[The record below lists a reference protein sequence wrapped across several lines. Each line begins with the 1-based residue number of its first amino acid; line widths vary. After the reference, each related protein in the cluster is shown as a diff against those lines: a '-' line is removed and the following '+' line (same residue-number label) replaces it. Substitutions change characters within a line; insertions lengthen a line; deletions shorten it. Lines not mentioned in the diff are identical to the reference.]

1 MHQLRGLHLVLQ
13 ALLYSESAFCHPIC
27 KQLLTICLSI
37 FLLMS
42 NATDPR
48 AGELIAGDLAPR
60 GNPDG
65 QLNAGDLVVLQ
76 RIVMGDIDPT
86 PTERLVADVGPL
98 TGPDGVLNVVD
109 NLILMRAVLGEITL
123 PPVVDRG
130 IPVAADISRITV
142 EDGGSGTVTVTG
154 ESGAVEGYA
163 TITLVN
169 YETGARVTTQ
179 ADADGGFSTSLGAV
193 TGEVIAVAVADAAGN
208 ESRPAGV
215 AVGDLLSLDIT
226 APATGSVI
234 DDNAVLVTGNYIG
247 PPDTAITANGVTACT
262 RDGRFYANN
271 VPLDEGTNEL
281 RATARIMDNVEAM
294 QSVYVS
300 SSGPAP
306 VRVDARRPCGIAPH
320 EVGFS
325 ITNNA
330 AAQIVSAELDAD
342 ADGTTDQ
349 TLSGGAMEIRY
360 TYANPG
366 VYRAVVTIHDENDDS
381 YTVEQMI
388 VVRSASDF
396 DAELRAVY
404 TGMLGRLRV
413 GAIDGALT
421 HLTSTMQNKYSA
433 MFHSSQAELPNI
445 IDQLGTL
452 YGGAIGED
460 IAQYT
465 VVRDEDGVSKGFP
478 VFVIRCADGV
488 WRIGEM

>member
-1 MHQLRGLHLVLQ
+1 MYVLYSLRLALQ
-13 ALLYSESAFCHPIC
+13 ALHQTESAISHFLC
-27 KQLLTICLSI
+27 KKLLTASLALS
-37 FLLMS
+37 LLLS

-76 RIVMGDIDPT
+76 RIVLGDIDPT

-98 TGPDGVLNVVD
+98 SGPDGVLNVVD

-123 PPVVDRG
+123 PPVVDQEVPG
-130 IPVAADISRITV
+130 SADVSRITV
-142 EDGGSGTVTVTG
+142 EDGGGGAVTVTG
-154 ESGAVEGYA
+154 SSGAVEGNA

-169 YETGARVTTQ
+169 YETGAKVTTQ
-179 ADADGGFSTSLGAV
+179 ADADGGFSISLGAV
-193 TGEVIAVAVADAAGN
+193 TGEVFAVAVTDAAGN

-215 AVGDLLSLDIT
+215 GVGDLLSLDIT

-234 DDNAVLVTGNYIG
+234 DSDAVVVTGNYIG
-247 PPDTAITANGVTACT
+247 PRDTAITVNGVTACT
-262 RDGRFYANN
+262 RDGEFYANN

-281 RATARIMDNVEAM
+281 RATARIMDNVEAT
-294 QSVYVS
+294 QSVYVT
-300 SSGPAP
+300 SSGPGP
-306 VRVDARRPCGIAPH
+306 VRVDARPPCGIAPH
-320 EVGFS
+320 EVAFS

-330 AAQIVSAELDAD
+330 AAPIVAAELDAD

-349 TLSGGAMEIRY
+349 TLTGGAMEIRY

-366 VYRAVVTIHDENDDS
+366 VYRAVVTIHDENGDS
-381 YTVEQMI
+381 YSVEQMI
-388 VVRSASDF
+388 VVRSASDI
-396 DAELRAVY
+396 DAKLRAVY

-421 HLTSTMQNKYSA
+421 HLTSTMQDKYSA
-433 MFHSSQAELPNI
+433 MFHSSQAELTNI

-465 VVRDEDGVSKGFP
+465 VVRDEDGVNRGFP

-488 WRIGEM
+488 WRIGGM